1 MVLRDDVGGVSG
13 VFVWLDMGDCCQ
25 READGGQKGDGK
37 NVFDDR

>member
-1 MVLRDDVGGVSG
+1 MLRDDIGGVSVG
-13 VFVWLDMGDCCQ
+13 FAWLDMGNRCQ